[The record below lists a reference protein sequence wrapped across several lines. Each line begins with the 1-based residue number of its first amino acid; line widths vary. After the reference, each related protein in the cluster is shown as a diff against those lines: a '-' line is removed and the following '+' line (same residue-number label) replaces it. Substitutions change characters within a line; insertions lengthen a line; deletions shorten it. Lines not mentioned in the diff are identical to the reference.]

1 MVFIR
6 IIDWLSEWSGKT
18 VSWLFLV
25 LCATV
30 AYDLFAR
37 RFSGRATDW
46 AFDVN
51 YMIYGTNFMIAG
63 AYTLLHKGHVRVDVL
78 YNSFSVKTQ
87 GWLDIIFYVCLMIP
101 MCVFL
106 ISSTWLDFMY
116 SFEAREVSIQ
126 SAWHPAIWPYKFVM
140 PLTFALMLLQSLAEL
155 VKSIMAAAGRS
166 QNVAS

>member
-1 MVFIR
+1 MAFIK
-6 IIDWLSEWSGKT
+6 IVDWMSEWSGKA

-25 LCATV
+25 LCITV
-30 AYDLFAR
+30 AWDLFAR
-37 RFSGRATDW
+37 RVTGRATDW

-51 YMIYGTNFMIAG
+51 YMVYGTNFMIAG

-78 YNSFSVKTQ
+78 YNSFSVKTRA
-87 GWLDIIFYVCLMIP
+87 WLEVLFYVAFMLP

-106 ISSTWLDFMY
+106 LSSTWMDFLY

-140 PLTFALMLLQSLAEL
+140 PLTFALMFLQSLAEL
-155 VKSIMAAAGRS
+155 LKNIYTLAGRD
-166 QNVAS
+166 QYVAS

>member
-1 MVFIR
+1 MVFIK
-6 IIDWLSEWSGKT
+6 IIDWISEWSGKT

-37 RFSGRATDW
+37 RVTGRATDW
-46 AFDVN
+46 AFDIN

-63 AYTLLHKGHVRVDVL
+63 AYTLLHNGHVRVDVL
-78 YNSFSVKTQ
+78 YNNFSVKTRA
-87 GWLDIIFYVCLMIP
+87 WLEILFYLVFMIP

-106 ISSTWLDFMY
+106 LSSTWLDFGY

-140 PLTFALMLLQSLAEL
+140 PLTFTLLLLQSIAEL
-155 VKSIMAAAGRS
+155 AKNIMAAAGRS
-166 QNVAS
+166 QHVA

>member
-1 MVFIR
+1 MVFTKIADS
-6 IIDWLSEWSGKT
+6 ISEWSGKA

-37 RFSGRATDW
+37 RITGKSTDW
-46 AFDVN
+46 AFDLN

-63 AYTLLHKGHVRVDVL
+63 AYTLLHNGHVRVDVL
-78 YNSFSVKTQ
+78 FDSFSVKTKAR
-87 GWLDIIFYVCLMIP
+87 LEIFFYLVFMLP
-101 MCVFL
+101 MCLFL
-106 ISSTWLDFMY
+106 LSSTWLDFSY

-140 PLTFALMLLQSLAEL
+140 PLTFALMLLQSVSEL
-155 VKSIMAAAGRS
+155 IKNIMTLAGRN
-166 QNVAS
+166 QNVAA